1 MILLALS
8 ALLALTSCT
17 FFSEP
22 SDAHQQR
29 YRLVDRDLDVWTWRP
44 IKQPSKGVILF
55 SHGAASAPWK
65 YETLIRGWQQKGY
78 EVHAPLHVDSTDHP
92 ETERYKGL
100 LSWQARLED
109 FEFLAN
115 KFGQGRYIAA
125 GHSYG
130 ALLALTKGGASP
142 VKPKDFS
149 GEMSDE
155 RVSLVLAFSPP
166 SVIPGFVEHESYET
180 IDKPALIQ
188 TGTNDIP
195 PGSDRSWRAHLDA
208 YQAAP
213 ASGSRYAL
221 VLNNADHYFGGE
233 ICRPELTTPKQT
245 EQLEQALGVSVLM
258 VEAYHEKNSESL
270 SALIAMS
277 QTSTAFS
284 LEIK

>member
-130 ALLALTKGGASP
+130 ALLALTKGG
-142 VKPKDFS
+142 
-149 GEMSDE
+149 
-155 RVSLVLAFSPP
+155 
-166 SVIPGFVEHESYET
+166 
-180 IDKPALIQ
+180 
-188 TGTNDIP
+188 
-195 PGSDRSWRAHLDA
+195 
-208 YQAAP
+208 
-213 ASGSRYAL
+213 GSRYAL
-221 VLNNADHYFGGE
+221 VLNNVDHYFGGE